1 MPRWSRPVILRVQH
15 AVFAGRVRLTHKA
28 LAEVASLGINEMD
41 ALDILLRLA
50 ESDAFS
56 RFRSERGTGW
66 MYVFRPVVGGA
77 KLYVKLMVKDG
88 CVVISFHE
96 DEAGQATT

>member
-1 MPRWSRPVILRVQH
+1 MPRWSRPVIPRVQQ

-28 LAEVASLGINEMD
+28 LSEVASLGINEMD
-41 ALDILLRLA
+41 ALDILLRLVEA
-50 ESDAFS
+50 DASS

-66 MYVFRPVVGGA
+66 MYVFRPVVA
-77 KLYVKLMVKDG
+77 EVKLYVKLMVKDG

-96 DEAGQATT
+96 NEAGQTTT